1 MFGLSVNHAYAGPG
15 IFINDGTDDGCIW
28 TFDKEDYSPIG
39 DYFGNT
45 APADKDSAGRNSPA
59 SVKYHIPSI
68 QQLGGAA
75 TLKCLSKDRDTQTDR
90 VLFYGNSKEQGSI
103 SLTLGG
109 ELFVNNGNLGLGG
122 GTDTKAMRIGSM
134 ATLTG
139 PSGLRSLAIGAG
151 EIATVASG
159 DDAIAI
165 GTAAQAA
172 HVGSI
177 ALGLQSTTELPS
189 LVKDV
194 TINGIKLSAFAG
206 SNPASVLSIGND
218 TLKRSIT
225 NVGAGRV
232 SKDSTDAVNGSQLY
246 AVAEQAT
253 LGWNLTANGTD
264 KSRVSPGDTVD
275 LSNSDGNFVIGK
287 HGTGVTFNLAPDLKV
302 TSLVAG
308 NTFLDTN
315 GLVIT
320 GGPSMTV
327 FGIDAAHLNIRHVAD
342 GAVTATST
350 DAVNGRQLF
359 AVSEQAA
366 SGWRLTVNGMDKSRV
381 APGDMVDLSN
391 SDGNLV
397 LSKHG
402 TGVTFNLAPDLKVT
416 SLVAGNT
423 FLDTNGLV
431 ITGGPSMT
439 VSGIDAGHLNIRH
452 VADGAVTA
460 TSTDAVNGR
469 QLFAVSE
476 QAASGWSLTVN
487 GMDKSRVGPGDT
499 VDLSNSDGNLVLS
512 KHGTGVTFNLAPDLK
527 VTSLVAGNT
536 FLDTNGLVITGGP
549 SMTVFGIDAAHL
561 NIRHVADGAVTATST
576 DAVNGRQ
583 LFAVSE
589 QAASGWSLTVNGM
602 DKSRVAPGDMVD
614 LSNSDGN
621 LVLSKHGTGVTFNL
635 APDLKVTSLVAGNT
649 FLDTNGLV
657 ITGGPS
663 MTVFGIDAAHLNIR
677 HVADG
682 AVTATSTDAVN
693 GRQLFA
699 VSEQAAS
706 GWRLTVNGMDKSR
719 VAPGDMVDLSNS
731 DGNLVLSKHGTGVTF
746 NLAPDLKVT
755 SLVAGNTFLDTNGLV
770 ITGGPSMT
778 VSGID
783 AGHLNIRHV
792 ADGAVTATSTDAV
805 NGRQLFAVSEQAAS
819 GWSLTVNG
827 MDKSRVGPGDT
838 VDLSNSDGN
847 LVLSKH
853 GTGVTFNLAPDLK
866 VTSLVAG
873 NTFLDTN
880 GLVITGGPSMTVS
893 GIDAGQLKISHVADG
908 AVTVTSTDAV
918 NGSQLHRVAHTIA
931 EHLGGDA
938 HVNADGSVIGPQ
950 YTVQK
955 KRYKTIYDAF
965 GGVDENLSNINDIL
979 HDIESGGGIK
989 YFHANSIGADSR
1001 ALGTNS
1007 IAVGSDSVAS
1017 GEGSISVGN
1026 GAQASAHG
1034 SVALGENAAAPD
1046 ANSVALGAGSKTSE
1060 VVATKGTTING
1071 QYYDFAGD
1079 APSGTVSVG
1088 DKGAERTITNVA
1100 AGRIS
1105 VESTDA
1111 VNGSQLNA
1119 VNQAIENLAAGV
1131 TENDKFSVKY
1141 DRHSD
1146 GTKKNSMTLQGWDSA
1161 TPVVL
1166 ANVADGVHKNDAVN
1180 VSQLKAGLSTTLGE
1194 AKAYT
1199 DQTALQTLDQANA
1212 YTDKKF
1218 GKLNE
1223 DIVATRIE
1231 ARQAAAIGLAA
1242 ASLRYDDRP
1251 GKISA
1256 AIGGGFWRGEGAVAL
1271 GLGHTSE
1278 DQRMRSNLSAATSG
1292 GNWGMG
1298 AGFSYTFN

>member
-1 MFGLSVNHAYAGPG
+1 MPGLFSSTFLSGNFRNKIRDYISCFCLFMFGLSVNHAYAGPG

-287 HGTGVTFNLAPDLKV
+287 HGTGVTFNLA
-302 TSLVAG
+302 S
-308 NTFLDTN
+308 
-315 GLVIT
+315 
-320 GGPSMTV
+320 
-327 FGIDAAHLNIRHVAD
+327 
-342 GAVTATST
+342 
-350 DAVNGRQLF
+350 
-359 AVSEQAA
+359 
-366 SGWRLTVNGMDKSRV
+366 
-381 APGDMVDLSN
+381 
-391 SDGNLV
+391 
-397 LSKHG
+397 
-402 TGVTFNLAPDLKVT
+402 DLKVT

-512 KHGTGVTFNLAPDLK
+512 KKGKDVTFNLA
-527 VTSLVAGNT
+527 S
-536 FLDTNGLVITGGP
+536 
-549 SMTVFGIDAAHL
+549 
-561 NIRHVADGAVTATST
+561 
-576 DAVNGRQ
+576 
-583 LFAVSE
+583 
-589 QAASGWSLTVNGM
+589 
-602 DKSRVAPGDMVD
+602 
-614 LSNSDGN
+614 
-621 LVLSKHGTGVTFNL
+621 
-635 APDLKVTSLVAGNT
+635 
-649 FLDTNGLV
+649 
-657 ITGGPS
+657 
-663 MTVFGIDAAHLNIR
+663 
-677 HVADG
+677 
-682 AVTATSTDAVN
+682 
-693 GRQLFA
+693 
-699 VSEQAAS
+699 
-706 GWRLTVNGMDKSR
+706 
-719 VAPGDMVDLSNS
+719 
-731 DGNLVLSKHGTGVTF
+731 
-746 NLAPDLKVT
+746 DLKVT

-783 AGHLNIRHV
+783 AGHLNIR
-792 ADGAVTATSTDAV
+792 
-805 NGRQLFAVSEQAAS
+805 
-819 GWSLTVNG
+819 
-827 MDKSRVGPGDT
+827 
-838 VDLSNSDGN
+838 
-847 LVLSKH
+847 
-853 GTGVTFNLAPDLK
+853 
-866 VTSLVAG
+866 
-873 NTFLDTN
+873 
-880 GLVITGGPSMTVS
+880 
-893 GIDAGQLKISHVADG
+893 HVADG

>member
-1 MFGLSVNHAYAGPG
+1 MPGLFSSTFLSGNFRNKIRDYISCFCLFMFGLSVNHAYAGPG

-275 LSNSDGNFVIGK
+275 LSNSDGNFVIG
-287 HGTGVTFNLAPDLKV
+287 
-302 TSLVAG
+302 
-308 NTFLDTN
+308 
-315 GLVIT
+315 
-320 GGPSMTV
+320 
-327 FGIDAAHLNIRHVAD
+327 
-342 GAVTATST
+342 
-350 DAVNGRQLF
+350 
-359 AVSEQAA
+359 
-366 SGWRLTVNGMDKSRV
+366 
-381 APGDMVDLSN
+381 
-391 SDGNLV
+391 
-397 LSKHG
+397 
-402 TGVTFNLAPDLKVT
+402 
-416 SLVAGNT
+416 
-423 FLDTNGLV
+423 
-431 ITGGPSMT
+431 
-439 VSGIDAGHLNIRH
+439 
-452 VADGAVTA
+452 
-460 TSTDAVNGR
+460 
-469 QLFAVSE
+469 
-476 QAASGWSLTVN
+476 
-487 GMDKSRVGPGDT
+487 
-499 VDLSNSDGNLVLS
+499 
-512 KHGTGVTFNLAPDLK
+512 
-527 VTSLVAGNT
+527 
-536 FLDTNGLVITGGP
+536 
-549 SMTVFGIDAAHL
+549 
-561 NIRHVADGAVTATST
+561 
-576 DAVNGRQ
+576 
-583 LFAVSE
+583 
-589 QAASGWSLTVNGM
+589 
-602 DKSRVAPGDMVD
+602 
-614 LSNSDGN
+614 
-621 LVLSKHGTGVTFNL
+621 
-635 APDLKVTSLVAGNT
+635 
-649 FLDTNGLV
+649 
-657 ITGGPS
+657 
-663 MTVFGIDAAHLNIR
+663 
-677 HVADG
+677 
-682 AVTATSTDAVN
+682 
-693 GRQLFA
+693 
-699 VSEQAAS
+699 
-706 GWRLTVNGMDKSR
+706 
-719 VAPGDMVDLSNS
+719 
-731 DGNLVLSKHGTGVTF
+731 KHGTGVTF

>member
-1 MFGLSVNHAYAGPG
+1 
-15 IFINDGTDDGCIW
+15 
-28 TFDKEDYSPIG
+28 
-39 DYFGNT
+39 
-45 APADKDSAGRNSPA
+45 
-59 SVKYHIPSI
+59 
-68 QQLGGAA
+68 
-75 TLKCLSKDRDTQTDR
+75 
-90 VLFYGNSKEQGSI
+90 
-103 SLTLGG
+103 
-109 ELFVNNGNLGLGG
+109 
-122 GTDTKAMRIGSM
+122 
-134 ATLTG
+134 
-139 PSGLRSLAIGAG
+139 
-151 EIATVASG
+151 
-159 DDAIAI
+159 
-165 GTAAQAA
+165 
-172 HVGSI
+172 
-177 ALGLQSTTELPS
+177 
-189 LVKDV
+189 
-194 TINGIKLSAFAG
+194 
-206 SNPASVLSIGND
+206 
-218 TLKRSIT
+218 
-225 NVGAGRV
+225 
-232 SKDSTDAVNGSQLY
+232 
-246 AVAEQAT
+246 
-253 LGWNLTANGTD
+253 
-264 KSRVSPGDTVD
+264 
-275 LSNSDGNFVIGK
+275 
-287 HGTGVTFNLAPDLKV
+287 
-302 TSLVAG
+302 
-308 NTFLDTN
+308 
-315 GLVIT
+315 
-320 GGPSMTV
+320 
-327 FGIDAAHLNIRHVAD
+327 
-342 GAVTATST
+342 
-350 DAVNGRQLF
+350 
-359 AVSEQAA
+359 
-366 SGWRLTVNGMDKSRV
+366 
-381 APGDMVDLSN
+381 
-391 SDGNLV
+391 
-397 LSKHG
+397 
-402 TGVTFNLAPDLKVT
+402 
-416 SLVAGNT
+416 
-423 FLDTNGLV
+423 
-431 ITGGPSMT
+431 
-439 VSGIDAGHLNIRH
+439 
-452 VADGAVTA
+452 
-460 TSTDAVNGR
+460 
-469 QLFAVSE
+469 
-476 QAASGWSLTVN
+476 
-487 GMDKSRVGPGDT
+487 
-499 VDLSNSDGNLVLS
+499 
-512 KHGTGVTFNLAPDLK
+512 
-527 VTSLVAGNT
+527 
-536 FLDTNGLVITGGP
+536 
-549 SMTVFGIDAAHL
+549 
-561 NIRHVADGAVTATST
+561 
-576 DAVNGRQ
+576 
-583 LFAVSE
+583 
-589 QAASGWSLTVNGM
+589 
-602 DKSRVAPGDMVD
+602 
-614 LSNSDGN
+614 
-621 LVLSKHGTGVTFNL
+621 
-635 APDLKVTSLVAGNT
+635 
-649 FLDTNGLV
+649 
-657 ITGGPS
+657 
-663 MTVFGIDAAHLNIR
+663 
-677 HVADG
+677 
-682 AVTATSTDAVN
+682 
-693 GRQLFA
+693 
-699 VSEQAAS
+699 
-706 GWRLTVNGMDKSR
+706 
-719 VAPGDMVDLSNS
+719 
-731 DGNLVLSKHGTGVTF
+731 
-746 NLAPDLKVT
+746 
-755 SLVAGNTFLDTNGLV
+755 
-770 ITGGPSMT
+770 
-778 VSGID
+778 
-783 AGHLNIRHV
+783 
-792 ADGAVTATSTDAV
+792 
-805 NGRQLFAVSEQAAS
+805 
-819 GWSLTVNG
+819 
-827 MDKSRVGPGDT
+827 KSRVGPGDT

>member
-327 FGIDAAHLNIRHVAD
+327 
-342 GAVTATST
+342 
-350 DAVNGRQLF
+350 
-359 AVSEQAA
+359 
-366 SGWRLTVNGMDKSRV
+366 
-381 APGDMVDLSN
+381 
-391 SDGNLV
+391 
-397 LSKHG
+397 
-402 TGVTFNLAPDLKVT
+402 
-416 SLVAGNT
+416 
-423 FLDTNGLV
+423 
-431 ITGGPSMT
+431 
-439 VSGIDAGHLNIRH
+439 SGIDAGHLNIRH

-512 KHGTGVTFNLAPDLK
+512 KKGKDVTFNLA
-527 VTSLVAGNT
+527 S
-536 FLDTNGLVITGGP
+536 
-549 SMTVFGIDAAHL
+549 
-561 NIRHVADGAVTATST
+561 
-576 DAVNGRQ
+576 
-583 LFAVSE
+583 
-589 QAASGWSLTVNGM
+589 
-602 DKSRVAPGDMVD
+602 
-614 LSNSDGN
+614 
-621 LVLSKHGTGVTFNL
+621 
-635 APDLKVTSLVAGNT
+635 
-649 FLDTNGLV
+649 
-657 ITGGPS
+657 
-663 MTVFGIDAAHLNIR
+663 
-677 HVADG
+677 
-682 AVTATSTDAVN
+682 
-693 GRQLFA
+693 
-699 VSEQAAS
+699 
-706 GWRLTVNGMDKSR
+706 
-719 VAPGDMVDLSNS
+719 
-731 DGNLVLSKHGTGVTF
+731 
-746 NLAPDLKVT
+746 
-755 SLVAGNTFLDTNGLV
+755 
-770 ITGGPSMT
+770 
-778 VSGID
+778 
-783 AGHLNIRHV
+783 
-792 ADGAVTATSTDAV
+792 
-805 NGRQLFAVSEQAAS
+805 
-819 GWSLTVNG
+819 
-827 MDKSRVGPGDT
+827 
-838 VDLSNSDGN
+838 
-847 LVLSKH
+847 
-853 GTGVTFNLAPDLK
+853 DLK

>member
-1 MFGLSVNHAYAGPG
+1 MPGLFSSTFLSGNFRNKIRDYISCFCLFMFGLSVNHAYAGPG

-327 FGIDAAHLNIRHVAD
+327 FGIDAAHLNIR
-342 GAVTATST
+342 
-350 DAVNGRQLF
+350 
-359 AVSEQAA
+359 
-366 SGWRLTVNGMDKSRV
+366 
-381 APGDMVDLSN
+381 
-391 SDGNLV
+391 
-397 LSKHG
+397 
-402 TGVTFNLAPDLKVT
+402 
-416 SLVAGNT
+416 
-423 FLDTNGLV
+423 
-431 ITGGPSMT
+431 
-439 VSGIDAGHLNIRH
+439 
-452 VADGAVTA
+452 
-460 TSTDAVNGR
+460 
-469 QLFAVSE
+469 
-476 QAASGWSLTVN
+476 
-487 GMDKSRVGPGDT
+487 
-499 VDLSNSDGNLVLS
+499 
-512 KHGTGVTFNLAPDLK
+512 
-527 VTSLVAGNT
+527 
-536 FLDTNGLVITGGP
+536 
-549 SMTVFGIDAAHL
+549 
-561 NIRHVADGAVTATST
+561 
-576 DAVNGRQ
+576 
-583 LFAVSE
+583 
-589 QAASGWSLTVNGM
+589 
-602 DKSRVAPGDMVD
+602 
-614 LSNSDGN
+614 
-621 LVLSKHGTGVTFNL
+621 
-635 APDLKVTSLVAGNT
+635 
-649 FLDTNGLV
+649 
-657 ITGGPS
+657 
-663 MTVFGIDAAHLNIR
+663 
-677 HVADG
+677 
-682 AVTATSTDAVN
+682 
-693 GRQLFA
+693 
-699 VSEQAAS
+699 
-706 GWRLTVNGMDKSR
+706 
-719 VAPGDMVDLSNS
+719 
-731 DGNLVLSKHGTGVTF
+731 
-746 NLAPDLKVT
+746 
-755 SLVAGNTFLDTNGLV
+755 
-770 ITGGPSMT
+770 
-778 VSGID
+778 
-783 AGHLNIRHV
+783 
-792 ADGAVTATSTDAV
+792 
-805 NGRQLFAVSEQAAS
+805 
-819 GWSLTVNG
+819 
-827 MDKSRVGPGDT
+827 
-838 VDLSNSDGN
+838 
-847 LVLSKH
+847 
-853 GTGVTFNLAPDLK
+853 
-866 VTSLVAG
+866 
-873 NTFLDTN
+873 
-880 GLVITGGPSMTVS
+880 
-893 GIDAGQLKISHVADG
+893 HVADG

>member
-1 MFGLSVNHAYAGPG
+1 MFGLSVNHAHAGPG

-28 TFDKEDYSPIG
+28 TFDKTDYSPIG
-39 DYFGNT
+39 NYFGNT
-45 APADKDSAGRNSPA
+45 APTDKESAGRNDAA
-59 SVKYHIPSI
+59 SEKYHIPSV

-90 VLFYGNSKEQGSI
+90 ALFYGNSKGQGSI

-151 EIATVASG
+151 EIATRASG

-177 ALGLQSTTELPS
+177 ALGLQSMTELPS

-253 LGWNLTANGTD
+253 SGWNLTVNGTD
-264 KSRVSPGDTVD
+264 KSRVGPGDTID
-275 LSNSDGNFVIGK
+275 LSNSDGNFAISK
-287 HGTGVTFNLAPDLKV
+287 HSTGVAFNLAPDLKV

-308 NTFLDTN
+308 NTFLDAN

-327 FGIDAAHLNIRHVAD
+327 SGIDAGQLKIRHVAD

-350 DAVNGRQLF
+350 DAVNGGQLHRV
-359 AVSEQAA
+359 AEQAA
-366 SGWRLTVNGMDKSRV
+366 SGWSLTVNGMDKSRV
-381 APGDMVDLSN
+381 GPGDTVDLSN
-391 SDGNLV
+391 SDGNFV
-397 LSKHG
+397 IGKKG
-402 TGVTFNLAPDLKVT
+402 KDVTFNLAPDLKVT

-423 FLDTNGLV
+423 ILDTNGLV

-439 VSGIDAGHLNIRH
+439 VSGIDAAQLKIRH
-452 VADGAVTA
+452 VSDGAVTA

-469 QLFAVSE
+469 QLFAVAE

-499 VDLSNSDGNLVLS
+499 VDLSNSDGNLVIG
-512 KHGTGVTFNLAPDLK
+512 KQGNGVAFNLASDLK

-536 FLDTNGLVITGGP
+536 I
-549 SMTVFGIDAAHL
+549 
-561 NIRHVADGAVTATST
+561 
-576 DAVNGRQ
+576 
-583 LFAVSE
+583 
-589 QAASGWSLTVNGM
+589 
-602 DKSRVAPGDMVD
+602 
-614 LSNSDGN
+614 
-621 LVLSKHGTGVTFNL
+621 
-635 APDLKVTSLVAGNT
+635 
-649 FLDTNGLV
+649 
-657 ITGGPS
+657 
-663 MTVFGIDAAHLNIR
+663 
-677 HVADG
+677 
-682 AVTATSTDAVN
+682 
-693 GRQLFA
+693 
-699 VSEQAAS
+699 
-706 GWRLTVNGMDKSR
+706 
-719 VAPGDMVDLSNS
+719 
-731 DGNLVLSKHGTGVTF
+731 
-746 NLAPDLKVT
+746 
-755 SLVAGNTFLDTNGLV
+755 LDTNGLV

-783 AGHLNIRHV
+783 A
-792 ADGAVTATSTDAV
+792 A
-805 NGRQLFAVSEQAAS
+805 
-819 GWSLTVNG
+819 
-827 MDKSRVGPGDT
+827 
-838 VDLSNSDGN
+838 
-847 LVLSKH
+847 
-853 GTGVTFNLAPDLK
+853 
-866 VTSLVAG
+866 
-873 NTFLDTN
+873 
-880 GLVITGGPSMTVS
+880 
-893 GIDAGQLKISHVADG
+893 QLKISHVADG

-918 NGSQLHRVAHTIA
+918 NGSQLHRVAQTIA
-931 EHLGGDA
+931 DHLGGDA
-938 HVNADGSVIGPQ
+938 HVNADGSVTGPE

-955 KRYKTIYDAF
+955 KRYKTIYDTF
-965 GGVDENLSNINDIL
+965 RGVDENLANINDIL

-1017 GEGSISVGN
+1017 GDGSISVGN

-1071 QYYDFAGD
+1071 QHYDFAGD

-1131 TENDKFSVKY
+1131 AESDKFSVKY

-1278 DQRMRSNLSAATSG
+1278 DQRMRSNLSATTSG

>member
-109 ELFVNNGNLGLGG
+109 ELFVNNGNIGLGG

-366 SGWRLTVNGMDKSRV
+366 SGW
-381 APGDMVDLSN
+381 
-391 SDGNLV
+391 
-397 LSKHG
+397 
-402 TGVTFNLAPDLKVT
+402 
-416 SLVAGNT
+416 
-423 FLDTNGLV
+423 
-431 ITGGPSMT
+431 
-439 VSGIDAGHLNIRH
+439 
-452 VADGAVTA
+452 
-460 TSTDAVNGR
+460 
-469 QLFAVSE
+469 
-476 QAASGWSLTVN
+476 
-487 GMDKSRVGPGDT
+487 
-499 VDLSNSDGNLVLS
+499 
-512 KHGTGVTFNLAPDLK
+512 
-527 VTSLVAGNT
+527 
-536 FLDTNGLVITGGP
+536 
-549 SMTVFGIDAAHL
+549 
-561 NIRHVADGAVTATST
+561 
-576 DAVNGRQ
+576 
-583 LFAVSE
+583 
-589 QAASGWSLTVNGM
+589 SLTVNGM

-621 LVLSKHGTGVTFNL
+621 LVLSKKGKDVTFNL
-635 APDLKVTSLVAGNT
+635 AS
-649 FLDTNGLV
+649 
-657 ITGGPS
+657 
-663 MTVFGIDAAHLNIR
+663 
-677 HVADG
+677 
-682 AVTATSTDAVN
+682 
-693 GRQLFA
+693 
-699 VSEQAAS
+699 
-706 GWRLTVNGMDKSR
+706 
-719 VAPGDMVDLSNS
+719 
-731 DGNLVLSKHGTGVTF
+731 
-746 NLAPDLKVT
+746 
-755 SLVAGNTFLDTNGLV
+755 
-770 ITGGPSMT
+770 
-778 VSGID
+778 
-783 AGHLNIRHV
+783 
-792 ADGAVTATSTDAV
+792 
-805 NGRQLFAVSEQAAS
+805 
-819 GWSLTVNG
+819 
-827 MDKSRVGPGDT
+827 
-838 VDLSNSDGN
+838 
-847 LVLSKH
+847 
-853 GTGVTFNLAPDLK
+853 DLK

-965 GGVDENLSNINDIL
+965 GGVDENLANINDIL

>member
-1 MFGLSVNHAYAGPG
+1 MPGLFSSTFLSGNFRNKIRDYISCFCLFMFGLSVNHAYAGPG

-327 FGIDAAHLNIRHVAD
+327 SGIDAGHLNIRHVAD

-366 SGWRLTVNGMDKSRV
+366 SGWSLTVNGMDKSRV
-381 APGDMVDLSN
+381 GPGDTVDLSN

-397 LSKHG
+397 LSKKG
-402 TGVTFNLAPDLKVT
+402 KDVTFNLASDLKVT

-512 KHGTGVTFNLAPDLK
+512 KKGKDVTFNLA
-527 VTSLVAGNT
+527 S
-536 FLDTNGLVITGGP
+536 
-549 SMTVFGIDAAHL
+549 
-561 NIRHVADGAVTATST
+561 
-576 DAVNGRQ
+576 
-583 LFAVSE
+583 
-589 QAASGWSLTVNGM
+589 
-602 DKSRVAPGDMVD
+602 
-614 LSNSDGN
+614 
-621 LVLSKHGTGVTFNL
+621 
-635 APDLKVTSLVAGNT
+635 
-649 FLDTNGLV
+649 
-657 ITGGPS
+657 
-663 MTVFGIDAAHLNIR
+663 
-677 HVADG
+677 
-682 AVTATSTDAVN
+682 
-693 GRQLFA
+693 
-699 VSEQAAS
+699 
-706 GWRLTVNGMDKSR
+706 
-719 VAPGDMVDLSNS
+719 
-731 DGNLVLSKHGTGVTF
+731 
-746 NLAPDLKVT
+746 
-755 SLVAGNTFLDTNGLV
+755 
-770 ITGGPSMT
+770 
-778 VSGID
+778 
-783 AGHLNIRHV
+783 
-792 ADGAVTATSTDAV
+792 
-805 NGRQLFAVSEQAAS
+805 
-819 GWSLTVNG
+819 
-827 MDKSRVGPGDT
+827 
-838 VDLSNSDGN
+838 
-847 LVLSKH
+847 
-853 GTGVTFNLAPDLK
+853 DLK

>member
-287 HGTGVTFNLAPDLKV
+287 HGTGVTFNLA
-302 TSLVAG
+302 S
-308 NTFLDTN
+308 
-315 GLVIT
+315 
-320 GGPSMTV
+320 
-327 FGIDAAHLNIRHVAD
+327 
-342 GAVTATST
+342 
-350 DAVNGRQLF
+350 
-359 AVSEQAA
+359 
-366 SGWRLTVNGMDKSRV
+366 
-381 APGDMVDLSN
+381 
-391 SDGNLV
+391 
-397 LSKHG
+397 
-402 TGVTFNLAPDLKVT
+402 DLKVT

-512 KHGTGVTFNLAPDLK
+512 KKGKDVTFNLA
-527 VTSLVAGNT
+527 S
-536 FLDTNGLVITGGP
+536 
-549 SMTVFGIDAAHL
+549 
-561 NIRHVADGAVTATST
+561 
-576 DAVNGRQ
+576 
-583 LFAVSE
+583 
-589 QAASGWSLTVNGM
+589 
-602 DKSRVAPGDMVD
+602 
-614 LSNSDGN
+614 
-621 LVLSKHGTGVTFNL
+621 
-635 APDLKVTSLVAGNT
+635 
-649 FLDTNGLV
+649 
-657 ITGGPS
+657 
-663 MTVFGIDAAHLNIR
+663 
-677 HVADG
+677 
-682 AVTATSTDAVN
+682 
-693 GRQLFA
+693 
-699 VSEQAAS
+699 
-706 GWRLTVNGMDKSR
+706 
-719 VAPGDMVDLSNS
+719 
-731 DGNLVLSKHGTGVTF
+731 
-746 NLAPDLKVT
+746 DLKVT

-847 LVLSKH
+847 LVLSKK
-853 GTGVTFNLAPDLK
+853 GKDVTFNLASDLK

-893 GIDAGQLKISHVADG
+893 GIDAGHLNIRHVADG

>member
-287 HGTGVTFNLAPDLKV
+287 HGTGVTFNLASDLKV

-327 FGIDAAHLNIRHVAD
+327 SGIDAGHLNIRHVAD
-342 GAVTATST
+342 GAVTVTST

-366 SGWRLTVNGMDKSRV
+366 SGWSLTVNGMDKSRV
-381 APGDMVDLSN
+381 GPGDTVDLSN

-397 LSKHG
+397 LSKKG
-402 TGVTFNLAPDLKVT
+402 KDVTFNLASDLKVT

-512 KHGTGVTFNLAPDLK
+512 KKGKDVTFNLA
-527 VTSLVAGNT
+527 S
-536 FLDTNGLVITGGP
+536 
-549 SMTVFGIDAAHL
+549 
-561 NIRHVADGAVTATST
+561 
-576 DAVNGRQ
+576 
-583 LFAVSE
+583 
-589 QAASGWSLTVNGM
+589 
-602 DKSRVAPGDMVD
+602 
-614 LSNSDGN
+614 
-621 LVLSKHGTGVTFNL
+621 
-635 APDLKVTSLVAGNT
+635 
-649 FLDTNGLV
+649 
-657 ITGGPS
+657 
-663 MTVFGIDAAHLNIR
+663 
-677 HVADG
+677 
-682 AVTATSTDAVN
+682 
-693 GRQLFA
+693 
-699 VSEQAAS
+699 
-706 GWRLTVNGMDKSR
+706 
-719 VAPGDMVDLSNS
+719 
-731 DGNLVLSKHGTGVTF
+731 
-746 NLAPDLKVT
+746 DLKVT

-783 AGHLNIRHV
+783 AGHLNIR
-792 ADGAVTATSTDAV
+792 
-805 NGRQLFAVSEQAAS
+805 
-819 GWSLTVNG
+819 
-827 MDKSRVGPGDT
+827 
-838 VDLSNSDGN
+838 
-847 LVLSKH
+847 
-853 GTGVTFNLAPDLK
+853 
-866 VTSLVAG
+866 
-873 NTFLDTN
+873 
-880 GLVITGGPSMTVS
+880 
-893 GIDAGQLKISHVADG
+893 HVADG

>member
-1 MFGLSVNHAYAGPG
+1 MPGLFSSTFLSGNFRNKIRDYISCFCLFMFGLSVNHAYAGPG

-287 HGTGVTFNLAPDLKV
+287 HGTGVTFNLA
-302 TSLVAG
+302 S
-308 NTFLDTN
+308 
-315 GLVIT
+315 
-320 GGPSMTV
+320 
-327 FGIDAAHLNIRHVAD
+327 
-342 GAVTATST
+342 
-350 DAVNGRQLF
+350 
-359 AVSEQAA
+359 
-366 SGWRLTVNGMDKSRV
+366 
-381 APGDMVDLSN
+381 
-391 SDGNLV
+391 
-397 LSKHG
+397 
-402 TGVTFNLAPDLKVT
+402 
-416 SLVAGNT
+416 
-423 FLDTNGLV
+423 
-431 ITGGPSMT
+431 
-439 VSGIDAGHLNIRH
+439 
-452 VADGAVTA
+452 
-460 TSTDAVNGR
+460 
-469 QLFAVSE
+469 
-476 QAASGWSLTVN
+476 
-487 GMDKSRVGPGDT
+487 
-499 VDLSNSDGNLVLS
+499 
-512 KHGTGVTFNLAPDLK
+512 
-527 VTSLVAGNT
+527 
-536 FLDTNGLVITGGP
+536 
-549 SMTVFGIDAAHL
+549 
-561 NIRHVADGAVTATST
+561 
-576 DAVNGRQ
+576 
-583 LFAVSE
+583 
-589 QAASGWSLTVNGM
+589 
-602 DKSRVAPGDMVD
+602 
-614 LSNSDGN
+614 
-621 LVLSKHGTGVTFNL
+621 
-635 APDLKVTSLVAGNT
+635 
-649 FLDTNGLV
+649 
-657 ITGGPS
+657 
-663 MTVFGIDAAHLNIR
+663 
-677 HVADG
+677 
-682 AVTATSTDAVN
+682 
-693 GRQLFA
+693 
-699 VSEQAAS
+699 
-706 GWRLTVNGMDKSR
+706 
-719 VAPGDMVDLSNS
+719 
-731 DGNLVLSKHGTGVTF
+731 
-746 NLAPDLKVT
+746 
-755 SLVAGNTFLDTNGLV
+755 
-770 ITGGPSMT
+770 
-778 VSGID
+778 
-783 AGHLNIRHV
+783 
-792 ADGAVTATSTDAV
+792 
-805 NGRQLFAVSEQAAS
+805 
-819 GWSLTVNG
+819 
-827 MDKSRVGPGDT
+827 
-838 VDLSNSDGN
+838 
-847 LVLSKH
+847 
-853 GTGVTFNLAPDLK
+853 DLK

-908 AVTVTSTDAV
+908 TVTSTDAV

-965 GGVDENLSNINDIL
+965 GGVDENLANINDIL

>member
-1 MFGLSVNHAYAGPG
+1 MPGLFSSTFLSGNFRNKIRDYISCFCLFMFGLSVNHAYAGPG

-366 SGWRLTVNGMDKSRV
+366 SGW
-381 APGDMVDLSN
+381 
-391 SDGNLV
+391 
-397 LSKHG
+397 
-402 TGVTFNLAPDLKVT
+402 
-416 SLVAGNT
+416 
-423 FLDTNGLV
+423 
-431 ITGGPSMT
+431 
-439 VSGIDAGHLNIRH
+439 
-452 VADGAVTA
+452 
-460 TSTDAVNGR
+460 
-469 QLFAVSE
+469 
-476 QAASGWSLTVN
+476 
-487 GMDKSRVGPGDT
+487 
-499 VDLSNSDGNLVLS
+499 
-512 KHGTGVTFNLAPDLK
+512 
-527 VTSLVAGNT
+527 
-536 FLDTNGLVITGGP
+536 
-549 SMTVFGIDAAHL
+549 
-561 NIRHVADGAVTATST
+561 
-576 DAVNGRQ
+576 
-583 LFAVSE
+583 
-589 QAASGWSLTVNGM
+589 SLTVNGM

-663 MTVFGIDAAHLNIR
+663 MTVFGIDAA
-677 HVADG
+677 
-682 AVTATSTDAVN
+682 
-693 GRQLFA
+693 
-699 VSEQAAS
+699 
-706 GWRLTVNGMDKSR
+706 
-719 VAPGDMVDLSNS
+719 
-731 DGNLVLSKHGTGVTF
+731 
-746 NLAPDLKVT
+746 
-755 SLVAGNTFLDTNGLV
+755 
-770 ITGGPSMT
+770 
-778 VSGID
+778 
-783 AGHLNIRHV
+783 HLNIRHV

>member
-1 MFGLSVNHAYAGPG
+1 MPGLFSATFLNGNFRNKRRDYVSCFYLFMFGLSVNHAHAGPG

-59 SVKYHIPSI
+59 SVKYNIPSI

-75 TLKCLSKDRDTQTDR
+75 TLKCVSKDRDTQTDR
-90 VLFYGNSKEQGSI
+90 ALFFGNSKGQGSI

-177 ALGLQSTTELPS
+177 ALGLQSMTELPS
-189 LVKDV
+189 MVKDV

-253 LGWNLTANGTD
+253 LGWNLTVNGTD

-275 LSNSDGNFVIGK
+275 LSNSDGNLVLSK
-287 HGTGVTFNLAPDLKV
+287 HGNGVTFNLAPDLKV

-308 NTFLDTN
+308 NTILDTN

-327 FGIDAAHLNIRHVAD
+327 FGIDAAHLKIRHVAD

-350 DAVNGRQLF
+350 DAVNGSQLY
-359 AVSEQAA
+359 AVAEQATLGWNLTVNGTDKSRVGPGDTIDLSNSDGNLVIGKHSTGVAFNLAPDLKVTSLVVGNTFLDANGLVITGGPSMTVFGIDAAHLKIRHVADGAVTATSTDAVNGGQLYAVAEQAA
-366 SGWRLTVNGMDKSRV
+366 SGWSLTVNGMDKSRV
-381 APGDMVDLSN
+381 GPGDMVDLSN
-391 SDGNLV
+391 SDGNFV
-397 LSKHG
+397 IGKKG
-402 TGVTFNLAPDLKVT
+402 KGVTFNLAPDLKVT
-416 SLVAGNT
+416 SLVAGNSL
-423 FLDTNGLV
+423 LDTNGLV

-439 VSGIDAGHLNIRH
+439 VSGIDAGQLKIRH

-460 TSTDAVNGR
+460 TSTDAVNGG
-469 QLFAVSE
+469 QLFAVAE

-499 VDLSNSDGNLVLS
+499 VDLSNSDGNLVIG
-512 KHGTGVTFNLAPDLK
+512 KKGKDVTFNLASDLK
-527 VTSLVAGNT
+527 VTSLVAGNSL
-536 FLDTNGLVITGGP
+536 LD
-549 SMTVFGIDAAHL
+549 A
-561 NIRHVADGAVTATST
+561 
-576 DAVNGRQ
+576 
-583 LFAVSE
+583 
-589 QAASGWSLTVNGM
+589 
-602 DKSRVAPGDMVD
+602 
-614 LSNSDGN
+614 
-621 LVLSKHGTGVTFNL
+621 
-635 APDLKVTSLVAGNT
+635 
-649 FLDTNGLV
+649 
-657 ITGGPS
+657 
-663 MTVFGIDAAHLNIR
+663 
-677 HVADG
+677 
-682 AVTATSTDAVN
+682 
-693 GRQLFA
+693 
-699 VSEQAAS
+699 
-706 GWRLTVNGMDKSR
+706 
-719 VAPGDMVDLSNS
+719 
-731 DGNLVLSKHGTGVTF
+731 
-746 NLAPDLKVT
+746 
-755 SLVAGNTFLDTNGLV
+755 
-770 ITGGPSMT
+770 
-778 VSGID
+778 
-783 AGHLNIRHV
+783 
-792 ADGAVTATSTDAV
+792 
-805 NGRQLFAVSEQAAS
+805 
-819 GWSLTVNG
+819 
-827 MDKSRVGPGDT
+827 
-838 VDLSNSDGN
+838 
-847 LVLSKH
+847 
-853 GTGVTFNLAPDLK
+853 
-866 VTSLVAG
+866 
-873 NTFLDTN
+873 N

-918 NGSQLHRVAHTIA
+918 NGSQLHRVAQTIA
-931 EHLGGDA
+931 DHLGGDA
-938 HVNADGSVIGPQ
+938 HVNADGSVTGPK

-955 KRYKTIYDAF
+955 KSYETIYDAF
-965 GGVDENLSNINDIL
+965 GGVDENLANINDIL
-979 HDIESGGGIK
+979 RDIESGGGIK
-989 YFHANSIGADSR
+989 YFHANSIGVDSR
-1001 ALGTNS
+1001 ALGMNS
-1007 IAVGSDSVAS
+1007 IAVGSGSVAS
-1017 GEGSISVGN
+1017 GDGSISVGN

-1131 TENDKFSVKY
+1131 AENDKFSVKY

>member
-1 MFGLSVNHAYAGPG
+1 MPGLFSSTFLSGNFRNKIRDYISCFCLFMFGLSVNHAYAGPG

-439 VSGIDAGHLNIRH
+439 V
-452 VADGAVTA
+452 
-460 TSTDAVNGR
+460 
-469 QLFAVSE
+469 
-476 QAASGWSLTVN
+476 
-487 GMDKSRVGPGDT
+487 
-499 VDLSNSDGNLVLS
+499 
-512 KHGTGVTFNLAPDLK
+512 
-527 VTSLVAGNT
+527 
-536 FLDTNGLVITGGP
+536 
-549 SMTVFGIDAAHL
+549 FGIDAAHL

-602 DKSRVAPGDMVD
+602 DKSRVAPGDM
-614 LSNSDGN
+614 
-621 LVLSKHGTGVTFNL
+621 
-635 APDLKVTSLVAGNT
+635 
-649 FLDTNGLV
+649 
-657 ITGGPS
+657 
-663 MTVFGIDAAHLNIR
+663 
-677 HVADG
+677 
-682 AVTATSTDAVN
+682 
-693 GRQLFA
+693 
-699 VSEQAAS
+699 
-706 GWRLTVNGMDKSR
+706 
-719 VAPGDMVDLSNS
+719 
-731 DGNLVLSKHGTGVTF
+731 
-746 NLAPDLKVT
+746 
-755 SLVAGNTFLDTNGLV
+755 
-770 ITGGPSMT
+770 
-778 VSGID
+778 
-783 AGHLNIRHV
+783 
-792 ADGAVTATSTDAV
+792 
-805 NGRQLFAVSEQAAS
+805 
-819 GWSLTVNG
+819 
-827 MDKSRVGPGDT
+827 

>member
-1 MFGLSVNHAYAGPG
+1 MPGLFSSTFLSGNFRNKIRDYISCFCLFMFGLSVNHAYAGPG

-366 SGWRLTVNGMDKSRV
+366 SGW
-381 APGDMVDLSN
+381 
-391 SDGNLV
+391 
-397 LSKHG
+397 
-402 TGVTFNLAPDLKVT
+402 
-416 SLVAGNT
+416 
-423 FLDTNGLV
+423 
-431 ITGGPSMT
+431 
-439 VSGIDAGHLNIRH
+439 
-452 VADGAVTA
+452 
-460 TSTDAVNGR
+460 
-469 QLFAVSE
+469 
-476 QAASGWSLTVN
+476 
-487 GMDKSRVGPGDT
+487 
-499 VDLSNSDGNLVLS
+499 
-512 KHGTGVTFNLAPDLK
+512 
-527 VTSLVAGNT
+527 
-536 FLDTNGLVITGGP
+536 
-549 SMTVFGIDAAHL
+549 
-561 NIRHVADGAVTATST
+561 
-576 DAVNGRQ
+576 
-583 LFAVSE
+583 
-589 QAASGWSLTVNGM
+589 SLTVNGM
-602 DKSRVAPGDMVD
+602 DKSRVAPGDM
-614 LSNSDGN
+614 
-621 LVLSKHGTGVTFNL
+621 
-635 APDLKVTSLVAGNT
+635 
-649 FLDTNGLV
+649 
-657 ITGGPS
+657 
-663 MTVFGIDAAHLNIR
+663 
-677 HVADG
+677 
-682 AVTATSTDAVN
+682 
-693 GRQLFA
+693 
-699 VSEQAAS
+699 
-706 GWRLTVNGMDKSR
+706 
-719 VAPGDMVDLSNS
+719 
-731 DGNLVLSKHGTGVTF
+731 
-746 NLAPDLKVT
+746 
-755 SLVAGNTFLDTNGLV
+755 
-770 ITGGPSMT
+770 
-778 VSGID
+778 
-783 AGHLNIRHV
+783 
-792 ADGAVTATSTDAV
+792 
-805 NGRQLFAVSEQAAS
+805 
-819 GWSLTVNG
+819 
-827 MDKSRVGPGDT
+827 

>member
-1 MFGLSVNHAYAGPG
+1 MPGLFSSTFLSGNFRNKIRDYISCFCLFMFGLSVNHAYAGPG

-327 FGIDAAHLNIRHVAD
+327 FGIDAAHLKI
-342 GAVTATST
+342 S
-350 DAVNGRQLF
+350 
-359 AVSEQAA
+359 
-366 SGWRLTVNGMDKSRV
+366 
-381 APGDMVDLSN
+381 
-391 SDGNLV
+391 
-397 LSKHG
+397 
-402 TGVTFNLAPDLKVT
+402 
-416 SLVAGNT
+416 
-423 FLDTNGLV
+423 
-431 ITGGPSMT
+431 
-439 VSGIDAGHLNIRH
+439 H

-499 VDLSNSDGNLVLS
+499 VDLSNSDGNLAIS
-512 KHGTGVTFNLAPDLK
+512 KKGTGVTFNLASDLK
-527 VTSLVAGNT
+527 VTSLVAGN
-536 FLDTNGLVITGGP
+536 
-549 SMTVFGIDAAHL
+549 
-561 NIRHVADGAVTATST
+561 
-576 DAVNGRQ
+576 
-583 LFAVSE
+583 
-589 QAASGWSLTVNGM
+589 SL
-602 DKSRVAPGDMVD
+602 
-614 LSNSDGN
+614 
-621 LVLSKHGTGVTFNL
+621 
-635 APDLKVTSLVAGNT
+635 
-649 FLDTNGLV
+649 
-657 ITGGPS
+657 
-663 MTVFGIDAAHLNIR
+663 
-677 HVADG
+677 
-682 AVTATSTDAVN
+682 
-693 GRQLFA
+693 
-699 VSEQAAS
+699 
-706 GWRLTVNGMDKSR
+706 
-719 VAPGDMVDLSNS
+719 
-731 DGNLVLSKHGTGVTF
+731 
-746 NLAPDLKVT
+746 
-755 SLVAGNTFLDTNGLV
+755 LDTNGLV

-783 AGHLNIRHV
+783 AGHLKISHIAN
-792 ADGAVTATSTDAV
+792 GAVTATSTDAV

-847 LVLSKH
+847 LVLSKK
-853 GTGVTFNLAPDLK
+853 GKDVTFNLASDLK

-908 AVTVTSTDAV
+908 TVTVTSTDAV

-965 GGVDENLSNINDIL
+965 GGVDENLANINDIL

>member
-1 MFGLSVNHAYAGPG
+1 KG
-15 IFINDGTDDGCIW
+15 
-28 TFDKEDYSPIG
+28 
-39 DYFGNT
+39 
-45 APADKDSAGRNSPA
+45 KD
-59 SVKYHIPSI
+59 
-68 QQLGGAA
+68 
-75 TLKCLSKDRDTQTDR
+75 
-90 VLFYGNSKEQGSI
+90 
-103 SLTLGG
+103 
-109 ELFVNNGNLGLGG
+109 
-122 GTDTKAMRIGSM
+122 
-134 ATLTG
+134 
-139 PSGLRSLAIGAG
+139 
-151 EIATVASG
+151 
-159 DDAIAI
+159 
-165 GTAAQAA
+165 
-172 HVGSI
+172 
-177 ALGLQSTTELPS
+177 
-189 LVKDV
+189 
-194 TINGIKLSAFAG
+194 
-206 SNPASVLSIGND
+206 
-218 TLKRSIT
+218 
-225 NVGAGRV
+225 
-232 SKDSTDAVNGSQLY
+232 
-246 AVAEQAT
+246 
-253 LGWNLTANGTD
+253 
-264 KSRVSPGDTVD
+264 
-275 LSNSDGNFVIGK
+275 
-287 HGTGVTFNLAPDLKV
+287 VTFNLA
-302 TSLVAG
+302 S
-308 NTFLDTN
+308 
-315 GLVIT
+315 
-320 GGPSMTV
+320 
-327 FGIDAAHLNIRHVAD
+327 
-342 GAVTATST
+342 
-350 DAVNGRQLF
+350 
-359 AVSEQAA
+359 
-366 SGWRLTVNGMDKSRV
+366 
-381 APGDMVDLSN
+381 
-391 SDGNLV
+391 
-397 LSKHG
+397 
-402 TGVTFNLAPDLKVT
+402 
-416 SLVAGNT
+416 
-423 FLDTNGLV
+423 
-431 ITGGPSMT
+431 
-439 VSGIDAGHLNIRH
+439 
-452 VADGAVTA
+452 
-460 TSTDAVNGR
+460 
-469 QLFAVSE
+469 
-476 QAASGWSLTVN
+476 
-487 GMDKSRVGPGDT
+487 
-499 VDLSNSDGNLVLS
+499 
-512 KHGTGVTFNLAPDLK
+512 
-527 VTSLVAGNT
+527 
-536 FLDTNGLVITGGP
+536 
-549 SMTVFGIDAAHL
+549 
-561 NIRHVADGAVTATST
+561 
-576 DAVNGRQ
+576 
-583 LFAVSE
+583 
-589 QAASGWSLTVNGM
+589 
-602 DKSRVAPGDMVD
+602 
-614 LSNSDGN
+614 
-621 LVLSKHGTGVTFNL
+621 
-635 APDLKVTSLVAGNT
+635 
-649 FLDTNGLV
+649 
-657 ITGGPS
+657 
-663 MTVFGIDAAHLNIR
+663 
-677 HVADG
+677 
-682 AVTATSTDAVN
+682 
-693 GRQLFA
+693 
-699 VSEQAAS
+699 
-706 GWRLTVNGMDKSR
+706 
-719 VAPGDMVDLSNS
+719 
-731 DGNLVLSKHGTGVTF
+731 
-746 NLAPDLKVT
+746 
-755 SLVAGNTFLDTNGLV
+755 
-770 ITGGPSMT
+770 
-778 VSGID
+778 
-783 AGHLNIRHV
+783 
-792 ADGAVTATSTDAV
+792 
-805 NGRQLFAVSEQAAS
+805 
-819 GWSLTVNG
+819 
-827 MDKSRVGPGDT
+827 
-838 VDLSNSDGN
+838 
-847 LVLSKH
+847 
-853 GTGVTFNLAPDLK
+853 DLK

>member
-327 FGIDAAHLNIRHVAD
+327 
-342 GAVTATST
+342 S
-350 DAVNGRQLF
+350 
-359 AVSEQAA
+359 
-366 SGWRLTVNGMDKSRV
+366 
-381 APGDMVDLSN
+381 
-391 SDGNLV
+391 
-397 LSKHG
+397 
-402 TGVTFNLAPDLKVT
+402 
-416 SLVAGNT
+416 
-423 FLDTNGLV
+423 
-431 ITGGPSMT
+431 
-439 VSGIDAGHLNIRH
+439 
-452 VADGAVTA
+452 
-460 TSTDAVNGR
+460 
-469 QLFAVSE
+469 
-476 QAASGWSLTVN
+476 
-487 GMDKSRVGPGDT
+487 
-499 VDLSNSDGNLVLS
+499 
-512 KHGTGVTFNLAPDLK
+512 
-527 VTSLVAGNT
+527 
-536 FLDTNGLVITGGP
+536 
-549 SMTVFGIDAAHL
+549 GIDAAHL

-589 QAASGWSLTVNGM
+589 QAASGWS
-602 DKSRVAPGDMVD
+602 
-614 LSNSDGN
+614 
-621 LVLSKHGTGVTFNL
+621 
-635 APDLKVTSLVAGNT
+635 
-649 FLDTNGLV
+649 
-657 ITGGPS
+657 
-663 MTVFGIDAAHLNIR
+663 
-677 HVADG
+677 
-682 AVTATSTDAVN
+682 
-693 GRQLFA
+693 
-699 VSEQAAS
+699 
-706 GWRLTVNGMDKSR
+706 LTVNGMDKSR

>member
-264 KSRVSPGDTVD
+264 KSRV
-275 LSNSDGNFVIGK
+275 
-287 HGTGVTFNLAPDLKV
+287 
-302 TSLVAG
+302 
-308 NTFLDTN
+308 
-315 GLVIT
+315 
-320 GGPSMTV
+320 
-327 FGIDAAHLNIRHVAD
+327 
-342 GAVTATST
+342 
-350 DAVNGRQLF
+350 
-359 AVSEQAA
+359 
-366 SGWRLTVNGMDKSRV
+366 

-487 GMDKSRVGPGDT
+487 GMDKSRVAPGDM

-527 VTSLVAGNT
+527 VTSLVAGNSL
-536 FLDTNGLVITGGP
+536 LDTNGLVITGGP
-549 SMTVFGIDAAHL
+549 SMTVSGIDAGHL
-561 NIRHVADGAVTATST
+561 KISHVANGAVTATST

-602 DKSRVAPGDMVD
+602 DKSRVAPGDM
-614 LSNSDGN
+614 
-621 LVLSKHGTGVTFNL
+621 
-635 APDLKVTSLVAGNT
+635 
-649 FLDTNGLV
+649 
-657 ITGGPS
+657 
-663 MTVFGIDAAHLNIR
+663 
-677 HVADG
+677 
-682 AVTATSTDAVN
+682 
-693 GRQLFA
+693 
-699 VSEQAAS
+699 
-706 GWRLTVNGMDKSR
+706 
-719 VAPGDMVDLSNS
+719 
-731 DGNLVLSKHGTGVTF
+731 
-746 NLAPDLKVT
+746 
-755 SLVAGNTFLDTNGLV
+755 
-770 ITGGPSMT
+770 
-778 VSGID
+778 
-783 AGHLNIRHV
+783 
-792 ADGAVTATSTDAV
+792 
-805 NGRQLFAVSEQAAS
+805 
-819 GWSLTVNG
+819 
-827 MDKSRVGPGDT
+827 

-965 GGVDENLSNINDIL
+965 GGVDENLANINDIL

-1223 DIVATRIE
+1223 DIMATRIE

>member
-1 MFGLSVNHAYAGPG
+1 MFGLSVNRFMFGLSVNHAHAGPG
-15 IFINDGTDDGCIW
+15 IFINDGADDGCTWI
-28 TFDKEDYSPIG
+28 FDKTDYSPIG
-39 DYFGNT
+39 NYFGNT
-45 APADKDSAGRNSPA
+45 VPTGKESAGRNDA
-59 SVKYHIPSI
+59 SLEKYHIPSVW
-68 QQLGGAA
+68 QLGGAA
-75 TLKCLSKDRDTQTDR
+75 TLKCLSKDRDTQTGR
-90 VLFYGNSKEQGSI
+90 ALFYGNSQEQGSI

-151 EIATVASG
+151 EIATLASG

-177 ALGLQSTTELPS
+177 ALGLQSMTELPS

-232 SKDSTDAVNGSQLY
+232 SKDSTDAVNGGQLY

-275 LSNSDGNFVIGK
+275 LSNSDGNLVIGK
-287 HGTGVTFNLAPDLKV
+287 KGNGVTFNLAPDLKV
-302 TSLVAG
+302 TSLLAG

-327 FGIDAAHLNIRHVAD
+327 FGIDAAHLKIRHVAD

-350 DAVNGRQLF
+350 DAVNGGQLY
-359 AVSEQAA
+359 AVAEQATL
-366 SGWRLTVNGMDKSRV
+366 GWNLTVNGMDKSRV
-381 APGDMVDLSN
+381 APGDTVDLSN

-397 LSKHG
+397 IGKKG
-402 TGVTFNLAPDLKVT
+402 NGVTFNLAPDLKVT
-416 SLVAGNT
+416 SLVAGNSL
-423 FLDTNGLV
+423 LD
-431 ITGGPSMT
+431 
-439 VSGIDAGHLNIRH
+439 A
-452 VADGAVTA
+452 
-460 TSTDAVNGR
+460 
-469 QLFAVSE
+469 
-476 QAASGWSLTVN
+476 
-487 GMDKSRVGPGDT
+487 
-499 VDLSNSDGNLVLS
+499 
-512 KHGTGVTFNLAPDLK
+512 
-527 VTSLVAGNT
+527 
-536 FLDTNGLVITGGP
+536 
-549 SMTVFGIDAAHL
+549 
-561 NIRHVADGAVTATST
+561 
-576 DAVNGRQ
+576 
-583 LFAVSE
+583 
-589 QAASGWSLTVNGM
+589 
-602 DKSRVAPGDMVD
+602 
-614 LSNSDGN
+614 
-621 LVLSKHGTGVTFNL
+621 
-635 APDLKVTSLVAGNT
+635 
-649 FLDTNGLV
+649 
-657 ITGGPS
+657 
-663 MTVFGIDAAHLNIR
+663 
-677 HVADG
+677 
-682 AVTATSTDAVN
+682 
-693 GRQLFA
+693 
-699 VSEQAAS
+699 
-706 GWRLTVNGMDKSR
+706 
-719 VAPGDMVDLSNS
+719 
-731 DGNLVLSKHGTGVTF
+731 
-746 NLAPDLKVT
+746 
-755 SLVAGNTFLDTNGLV
+755 
-770 ITGGPSMT
+770 
-778 VSGID
+778 
-783 AGHLNIRHV
+783 
-792 ADGAVTATSTDAV
+792 
-805 NGRQLFAVSEQAAS
+805 
-819 GWSLTVNG
+819 
-827 MDKSRVGPGDT
+827 
-838 VDLSNSDGN
+838 
-847 LVLSKH
+847 
-853 GTGVTFNLAPDLK
+853 
-866 VTSLVAG
+866 
-873 NTFLDTN
+873 N

-918 NGSQLHRVAHTIA
+918 NGSQLHHVAQTIA
-931 EHLGGDA
+931 DHLGGDA
-938 HVNADGSVIGPQ
+938 HVNADGSVTGPE

-965 GGVDENLSNINDIL
+965 GGVDENLATINDIL

-989 YFHANSIGADSR
+989 YFHANSIGADSQ
-1001 ALGTNS
+1001 ALGMNS
-1007 IAVGSDSVAS
+1007 IAVGSGSVAS
-1017 GEGSISVGN
+1017 GEGTISVGN

-1046 ANSVALGAGSKTSE
+1046 TNSVALGAGSKTSE
-1060 VVATKGTTING
+1060 VVATKGVTING
-1071 QYYDFAGD
+1071 QRYDFAGD

-1119 VNQAIENLAAGV
+1119 VNQAIENLAAAV

-1141 DRHSD
+1141 DRHPD

-1180 VSQLKAGLSTTLGE
+1180 MGQLKAGLSTTLGE

-1256 AIGGGFWRGEGAVAL
+1256 AIGGGFWRGEGAIAL

>member
-576 DAVNGRQ
+576 DAVNG
-583 LFAVSE
+583 
-589 QAASGWSLTVNGM
+589 
-602 DKSRVAPGDMVD
+602 
-614 LSNSDGN
+614 
-621 LVLSKHGTGVTFNL
+621 
-635 APDLKVTSLVAGNT
+635 
-649 FLDTNGLV
+649 
-657 ITGGPS
+657 
-663 MTVFGIDAAHLNIR
+663 
-677 HVADG
+677 
-682 AVTATSTDAVN
+682 
-693 GRQLFA
+693 
-699 VSEQAAS
+699 
-706 GWRLTVNGMDKSR
+706 
-719 VAPGDMVDLSNS
+719 
-731 DGNLVLSKHGTGVTF
+731 
-746 NLAPDLKVT
+746 
-755 SLVAGNTFLDTNGLV
+755 
-770 ITGGPSMT
+770 
-778 VSGID
+778 
-783 AGHLNIRHV
+783 
-792 ADGAVTATSTDAV
+792 
-805 NGRQLFAVSEQAAS
+805 
-819 GWSLTVNG
+819 
-827 MDKSRVGPGDT
+827 
-838 VDLSNSDGN
+838 
-847 LVLSKH
+847 
-853 GTGVTFNLAPDLK
+853 
-866 VTSLVAG
+866 
-873 NTFLDTN
+873 
-880 GLVITGGPSMTVS
+880 
-893 GIDAGQLKISHVADG
+893 
-908 AVTVTSTDAV
+908 
-918 NGSQLHRVAHTIA
+918 SQLHRVAHTIA

>member
-1 MFGLSVNHAYAGPG
+1 MPGLFSSTFLSGNFRNKIRDYISCFCLFMFGLSVNHAYAGPG

-275 LSNSDGNFVIGK
+275 LSNSDGN
-287 HGTGVTFNLAPDLKV
+287 
-302 TSLVAG
+302 
-308 NTFLDTN
+308 
-315 GLVIT
+315 
-320 GGPSMTV
+320 
-327 FGIDAAHLNIRHVAD
+327 
-342 GAVTATST
+342 
-350 DAVNGRQLF
+350 
-359 AVSEQAA
+359 
-366 SGWRLTVNGMDKSRV
+366 
-381 APGDMVDLSN
+381 
-391 SDGNLV
+391 LV

-549 SMTVFGIDAAHL
+549 SMTVSGIDAGHL

-602 DKSRVAPGDMVD
+602 DKSRVGPGD
-614 LSNSDGN
+614 
-621 LVLSKHGTGVTFNL
+621 T
-635 APDLKVTSLVAGNT
+635 
-649 FLDTNGLV
+649 
-657 ITGGPS
+657 
-663 MTVFGIDAAHLNIR
+663 
-677 HVADG
+677 
-682 AVTATSTDAVN
+682 
-693 GRQLFA
+693 
-699 VSEQAAS
+699 
-706 GWRLTVNGMDKSR
+706 
-719 VAPGDMVDLSNS
+719 VDLSNS

-965 GGVDENLSNINDIL
+965 GGVDENLANINDIL

>member
-1 MFGLSVNHAYAGPG
+1 MPGLFSSTFLSGNFRNKIRDYISCFCLFMFGLSVNHAYAGPG

-275 LSNSDGNFVIGK
+275 LSNSDGNFVIG
-287 HGTGVTFNLAPDLKV
+287 
-302 TSLVAG
+302 
-308 NTFLDTN
+308 
-315 GLVIT
+315 
-320 GGPSMTV
+320 
-327 FGIDAAHLNIRHVAD
+327 
-342 GAVTATST
+342 
-350 DAVNGRQLF
+350 
-359 AVSEQAA
+359 
-366 SGWRLTVNGMDKSRV
+366 
-381 APGDMVDLSN
+381 
-391 SDGNLV
+391 
-397 LSKHG
+397 
-402 TGVTFNLAPDLKVT
+402 
-416 SLVAGNT
+416 
-423 FLDTNGLV
+423 
-431 ITGGPSMT
+431 
-439 VSGIDAGHLNIRH
+439 
-452 VADGAVTA
+452 
-460 TSTDAVNGR
+460 
-469 QLFAVSE
+469 
-476 QAASGWSLTVN
+476 
-487 GMDKSRVGPGDT
+487 
-499 VDLSNSDGNLVLS
+499 
-512 KHGTGVTFNLAPDLK
+512 
-527 VTSLVAGNT
+527 
-536 FLDTNGLVITGGP
+536 
-549 SMTVFGIDAAHL
+549 
-561 NIRHVADGAVTATST
+561 
-576 DAVNGRQ
+576 
-583 LFAVSE
+583 
-589 QAASGWSLTVNGM
+589 
-602 DKSRVAPGDMVD
+602 
-614 LSNSDGN
+614 
-621 LVLSKHGTGVTFNL
+621 
-635 APDLKVTSLVAGNT
+635 
-649 FLDTNGLV
+649 
-657 ITGGPS
+657 
-663 MTVFGIDAAHLNIR
+663 
-677 HVADG
+677 
-682 AVTATSTDAVN
+682 
-693 GRQLFA
+693 
-699 VSEQAAS
+699 
-706 GWRLTVNGMDKSR
+706 
-719 VAPGDMVDLSNS
+719 
-731 DGNLVLSKHGTGVTF
+731 
-746 NLAPDLKVT
+746 
-755 SLVAGNTFLDTNGLV
+755 
-770 ITGGPSMT
+770 
-778 VSGID
+778 
-783 AGHLNIRHV
+783 
-792 ADGAVTATSTDAV
+792 
-805 NGRQLFAVSEQAAS
+805 
-819 GWSLTVNG
+819 
-827 MDKSRVGPGDT
+827 
-838 VDLSNSDGN
+838 
-847 LVLSKH
+847 KH

>member
-327 FGIDAAHLNIRHVAD
+327 FGIDAGHLNIRHVAD

-366 SGWRLTVNGMDKSRV
+366 SGWSLTVNGMDKSRV
-381 APGDMVDLSN
+381 GPGDTVDLSN

-397 LSKHG
+397 LSKKG
-402 TGVTFNLAPDLKVT
+402 KDVTFNLASDLKVT

-512 KHGTGVTFNLAPDLK
+512 KQGKDVTFNLA
-527 VTSLVAGNT
+527 S
-536 FLDTNGLVITGGP
+536 
-549 SMTVFGIDAAHL
+549 
-561 NIRHVADGAVTATST
+561 
-576 DAVNGRQ
+576 
-583 LFAVSE
+583 
-589 QAASGWSLTVNGM
+589 
-602 DKSRVAPGDMVD
+602 
-614 LSNSDGN
+614 
-621 LVLSKHGTGVTFNL
+621 
-635 APDLKVTSLVAGNT
+635 
-649 FLDTNGLV
+649 
-657 ITGGPS
+657 
-663 MTVFGIDAAHLNIR
+663 
-677 HVADG
+677 
-682 AVTATSTDAVN
+682 
-693 GRQLFA
+693 
-699 VSEQAAS
+699 
-706 GWRLTVNGMDKSR
+706 
-719 VAPGDMVDLSNS
+719 
-731 DGNLVLSKHGTGVTF
+731 
-746 NLAPDLKVT
+746 
-755 SLVAGNTFLDTNGLV
+755 
-770 ITGGPSMT
+770 
-778 VSGID
+778 
-783 AGHLNIRHV
+783 
-792 ADGAVTATSTDAV
+792 
-805 NGRQLFAVSEQAAS
+805 
-819 GWSLTVNG
+819 
-827 MDKSRVGPGDT
+827 
-838 VDLSNSDGN
+838 
-847 LVLSKH
+847 
-853 GTGVTFNLAPDLK
+853 DLK

>member
-1 MFGLSVNHAYAGPG
+1 MPGLFSSTFLSGNFRNKIRDYISCFCLFMFGLSVNHAYAGPG

-287 HGTGVTFNLAPDLKV
+287 HGTGVTFNLA
-302 TSLVAG
+302 S
-308 NTFLDTN
+308 
-315 GLVIT
+315 
-320 GGPSMTV
+320 
-327 FGIDAAHLNIRHVAD
+327 
-342 GAVTATST
+342 
-350 DAVNGRQLF
+350 
-359 AVSEQAA
+359 
-366 SGWRLTVNGMDKSRV
+366 
-381 APGDMVDLSN
+381 
-391 SDGNLV
+391 
-397 LSKHG
+397 
-402 TGVTFNLAPDLKVT
+402 DLKVT

-512 KHGTGVTFNLAPDLK
+512 KKGKDVTFNLA
-527 VTSLVAGNT
+527 S
-536 FLDTNGLVITGGP
+536 
-549 SMTVFGIDAAHL
+549 
-561 NIRHVADGAVTATST
+561 
-576 DAVNGRQ
+576 
-583 LFAVSE
+583 
-589 QAASGWSLTVNGM
+589 
-602 DKSRVAPGDMVD
+602 
-614 LSNSDGN
+614 
-621 LVLSKHGTGVTFNL
+621 
-635 APDLKVTSLVAGNT
+635 
-649 FLDTNGLV
+649 
-657 ITGGPS
+657 
-663 MTVFGIDAAHLNIR
+663 
-677 HVADG
+677 
-682 AVTATSTDAVN
+682 
-693 GRQLFA
+693 
-699 VSEQAAS
+699 
-706 GWRLTVNGMDKSR
+706 
-719 VAPGDMVDLSNS
+719 
-731 DGNLVLSKHGTGVTF
+731 
-746 NLAPDLKVT
+746 DLKVT

-847 LVLSKH
+847 LVLSKK
-853 GTGVTFNLAPDLK
+853 GKDVTFNLASDLK

-893 GIDAGQLKISHVADG
+893 GIDAGHLNIRHVADG

>member
-1 MFGLSVNHAYAGPG
+1 MPGLFSSTFLSGNFRNKIRDYISCFCLFMFGLSVNHAYAGPG

-287 HGTGVTFNLAPDLKV
+287 HGTGVTFNLASDLKV

-327 FGIDAAHLNIRHVAD
+327 SGIDAGHLNIRHVAD
-342 GAVTATST
+342 GAVTVTST

-366 SGWRLTVNGMDKSRV
+366 SGWSLTVNGMDKSRV
-381 APGDMVDLSN
+381 GPGDTVDLSN

-397 LSKHG
+397 LSKKG
-402 TGVTFNLAPDLKVT
+402 KDVTFNLASDLKVT

-512 KHGTGVTFNLAPDLK
+512 KKGKDVTFNLA
-527 VTSLVAGNT
+527 S
-536 FLDTNGLVITGGP
+536 
-549 SMTVFGIDAAHL
+549 
-561 NIRHVADGAVTATST
+561 
-576 DAVNGRQ
+576 
-583 LFAVSE
+583 
-589 QAASGWSLTVNGM
+589 
-602 DKSRVAPGDMVD
+602 
-614 LSNSDGN
+614 
-621 LVLSKHGTGVTFNL
+621 
-635 APDLKVTSLVAGNT
+635 
-649 FLDTNGLV
+649 
-657 ITGGPS
+657 
-663 MTVFGIDAAHLNIR
+663 
-677 HVADG
+677 
-682 AVTATSTDAVN
+682 
-693 GRQLFA
+693 
-699 VSEQAAS
+699 
-706 GWRLTVNGMDKSR
+706 
-719 VAPGDMVDLSNS
+719 
-731 DGNLVLSKHGTGVTF
+731 
-746 NLAPDLKVT
+746 DLKVT

-783 AGHLNIRHV
+783 AGHLNIR
-792 ADGAVTATSTDAV
+792 
-805 NGRQLFAVSEQAAS
+805 
-819 GWSLTVNG
+819 
-827 MDKSRVGPGDT
+827 
-838 VDLSNSDGN
+838 
-847 LVLSKH
+847 
-853 GTGVTFNLAPDLK
+853 
-866 VTSLVAG
+866 
-873 NTFLDTN
+873 
-880 GLVITGGPSMTVS
+880 
-893 GIDAGQLKISHVADG
+893 HVADG

>member
-1 MFGLSVNHAYAGPG
+1 MPGLFSSTFLSGNFRNKIRDYISCFCLFMFGLSVNHAYAGPG

-287 HGTGVTFNLAPDLKV
+287 HGTGVTFNLASDLKV

-327 FGIDAAHLNIRHVAD
+327 SGIDAGHLNIRHVAD

-366 SGWRLTVNGMDKSRV
+366 SGWSLTVNGMDKSRV
-381 APGDMVDLSN
+381 GPGDTVDLSN
-391 SDGNLV
+391 SDGNFV
-397 LSKHG
+397 IGKHG
-402 TGVTFNLAPDLKVT
+402 TGVTFNLASDLKVT

-512 KHGTGVTFNLAPDLK
+512 KKGKDVTFNLA
-527 VTSLVAGNT
+527 S
-536 FLDTNGLVITGGP
+536 
-549 SMTVFGIDAAHL
+549 
-561 NIRHVADGAVTATST
+561 
-576 DAVNGRQ
+576 
-583 LFAVSE
+583 
-589 QAASGWSLTVNGM
+589 
-602 DKSRVAPGDMVD
+602 
-614 LSNSDGN
+614 
-621 LVLSKHGTGVTFNL
+621 
-635 APDLKVTSLVAGNT
+635 
-649 FLDTNGLV
+649 
-657 ITGGPS
+657 
-663 MTVFGIDAAHLNIR
+663 
-677 HVADG
+677 
-682 AVTATSTDAVN
+682 
-693 GRQLFA
+693 
-699 VSEQAAS
+699 
-706 GWRLTVNGMDKSR
+706 
-719 VAPGDMVDLSNS
+719 
-731 DGNLVLSKHGTGVTF
+731 
-746 NLAPDLKVT
+746 DLKVT

-847 LVLSKH
+847 LVLSKK
-853 GTGVTFNLAPDLK
+853 GKDVTFNLASDLK

-893 GIDAGQLKISHVADG
+893 GIDAGHLNIRHVADG

>member
-45 APADKDSAGRNSPA
+45 APADKDSVGRNSPA

-232 SKDSTDAVNGSQLY
+232 SKDSTDAVNG
-246 AVAEQAT
+246 
-253 LGWNLTANGTD
+253 
-264 KSRVSPGDTVD
+264 
-275 LSNSDGNFVIGK
+275 
-287 HGTGVTFNLAPDLKV
+287 
-302 TSLVAG
+302 
-308 NTFLDTN
+308 
-315 GLVIT
+315 
-320 GGPSMTV
+320 
-327 FGIDAAHLNIRHVAD
+327 
-342 GAVTATST
+342 
-350 DAVNGRQLF
+350 RQLF

-366 SGWRLTVNGMDKSRV
+366 SGWSLTVNGMDKSRV

-487 GMDKSRVGPGDT
+487 GMDKSRV
-499 VDLSNSDGNLVLS
+499 
-512 KHGTGVTFNLAPDLK
+512 
-527 VTSLVAGNT
+527 
-536 FLDTNGLVITGGP
+536 
-549 SMTVFGIDAAHL
+549 
-561 NIRHVADGAVTATST
+561 
-576 DAVNGRQ
+576 
-583 LFAVSE
+583 
-589 QAASGWSLTVNGM
+589 
-602 DKSRVAPGDMVD
+602 APGDMVD

-621 LVLSKHGTGVTFNL
+621 LVLSKKGKDVTFNL
-635 APDLKVTSLVAGNT
+635 AS
-649 FLDTNGLV
+649 
-657 ITGGPS
+657 
-663 MTVFGIDAAHLNIR
+663 
-677 HVADG
+677 
-682 AVTATSTDAVN
+682 
-693 GRQLFA
+693 
-699 VSEQAAS
+699 
-706 GWRLTVNGMDKSR
+706 
-719 VAPGDMVDLSNS
+719 
-731 DGNLVLSKHGTGVTF
+731 
-746 NLAPDLKVT
+746 
-755 SLVAGNTFLDTNGLV
+755 
-770 ITGGPSMT
+770 
-778 VSGID
+778 
-783 AGHLNIRHV
+783 
-792 ADGAVTATSTDAV
+792 
-805 NGRQLFAVSEQAAS
+805 
-819 GWSLTVNG
+819 
-827 MDKSRVGPGDT
+827 
-838 VDLSNSDGN
+838 
-847 LVLSKH
+847 
-853 GTGVTFNLAPDLK
+853 DLK

-965 GGVDENLSNINDIL
+965 GGVDENLANINDIL

-1034 SVALGENAAAPD
+1034 SVALGENAAVPD

>member
-327 FGIDAAHLNIRHVAD
+327 SGIDAGQLKISHVAD
-342 GAVTATST
+342 GAVTVTST
-350 DAVNGRQLF
+350 DAVNGSQLY
-359 AVSEQAA
+359 AVAEQATL
-366 SGWRLTVNGMDKSRV
+366 GWNLTANGTDKSRV
-381 APGDMVDLSN
+381 SPGDTVDLSN
-391 SDGNLV
+391 SDGNFV
-397 LSKHG
+397 IGKHG

-512 KHGTGVTFNLAPDLK
+512 KKGKDVTFNLA
-527 VTSLVAGNT
+527 S
-536 FLDTNGLVITGGP
+536 
-549 SMTVFGIDAAHL
+549 
-561 NIRHVADGAVTATST
+561 
-576 DAVNGRQ
+576 
-583 LFAVSE
+583 
-589 QAASGWSLTVNGM
+589 
-602 DKSRVAPGDMVD
+602 
-614 LSNSDGN
+614 
-621 LVLSKHGTGVTFNL
+621 
-635 APDLKVTSLVAGNT
+635 
-649 FLDTNGLV
+649 
-657 ITGGPS
+657 
-663 MTVFGIDAAHLNIR
+663 
-677 HVADG
+677 
-682 AVTATSTDAVN
+682 
-693 GRQLFA
+693 
-699 VSEQAAS
+699 
-706 GWRLTVNGMDKSR
+706 
-719 VAPGDMVDLSNS
+719 
-731 DGNLVLSKHGTGVTF
+731 
-746 NLAPDLKVT
+746 
-755 SLVAGNTFLDTNGLV
+755 
-770 ITGGPSMT
+770 
-778 VSGID
+778 
-783 AGHLNIRHV
+783 
-792 ADGAVTATSTDAV
+792 
-805 NGRQLFAVSEQAAS
+805 
-819 GWSLTVNG
+819 
-827 MDKSRVGPGDT
+827 
-838 VDLSNSDGN
+838 
-847 LVLSKH
+847 
-853 GTGVTFNLAPDLK
+853 DLK

>member
-1 MFGLSVNHAYAGPG
+1 MPGLFSSTFLSGNFRNKIRDYISCFCLFMFGLSVNHAYAGPG

-287 HGTGVTFNLAPDLKV
+287 HGTGVTFNLA
-302 TSLVAG
+302 S
-308 NTFLDTN
+308 
-315 GLVIT
+315 
-320 GGPSMTV
+320 
-327 FGIDAAHLNIRHVAD
+327 
-342 GAVTATST
+342 
-350 DAVNGRQLF
+350 
-359 AVSEQAA
+359 
-366 SGWRLTVNGMDKSRV
+366 
-381 APGDMVDLSN
+381 
-391 SDGNLV
+391 
-397 LSKHG
+397 
-402 TGVTFNLAPDLKVT
+402 DLKVT

-512 KHGTGVTFNLAPDLK
+512 KKGKDVTFNLASDLK

-549 SMTVFGIDAAHL
+549 SMTVSGIDAGHL
-561 NIRHVADGAVTATST
+561 NIRHVADGAVTVTST

-602 DKSRVAPGDMVD
+602 DKSRVGPGDTVD

-621 LVLSKHGTGVTFNL
+621 LVLSKKGKDVTFNL
-635 APDLKVTSLVAGNT
+635 AS
-649 FLDTNGLV
+649 
-657 ITGGPS
+657 
-663 MTVFGIDAAHLNIR
+663 
-677 HVADG
+677 
-682 AVTATSTDAVN
+682 
-693 GRQLFA
+693 
-699 VSEQAAS
+699 
-706 GWRLTVNGMDKSR
+706 
-719 VAPGDMVDLSNS
+719 
-731 DGNLVLSKHGTGVTF
+731 
-746 NLAPDLKVT
+746 DLKVT

-847 LVLSKH
+847 LVLSKK
-853 GTGVTFNLAPDLK
+853 GKDVTFNLASDLK

-893 GIDAGQLKISHVADG
+893 GIDAGHLNIRHVADG

>member
-253 LGWNLTANGTD
+253 LGWNLT
-264 KSRVSPGDTVD
+264 
-275 LSNSDGNFVIGK
+275 
-287 HGTGVTFNLAPDLKV
+287 
-302 TSLVAG
+302 
-308 NTFLDTN
+308 
-315 GLVIT
+315 
-320 GGPSMTV
+320 
-327 FGIDAAHLNIRHVAD
+327 
-342 GAVTATST
+342 
-350 DAVNGRQLF
+350 
-359 AVSEQAA
+359 
-366 SGWRLTVNGMDKSRV
+366 
-381 APGDMVDLSN
+381 
-391 SDGNLV
+391 
-397 LSKHG
+397 
-402 TGVTFNLAPDLKVT
+402 
-416 SLVAGNT
+416 
-423 FLDTNGLV
+423 
-431 ITGGPSMT
+431 
-439 VSGIDAGHLNIRH
+439 
-452 VADGAVTA
+452 
-460 TSTDAVNGR
+460 
-469 QLFAVSE
+469 
-476 QAASGWSLTVN
+476 VN

-512 KHGTGVTFNLAPDLK
+512 KHGTGVTFNLARDLK

-635 APDLKVTSLVAGNT
+635 A
-649 FLDTNGLV
+649 
-657 ITGGPS
+657 
-663 MTVFGIDAAHLNIR
+663 R
-677 HVADG
+677 
-682 AVTATSTDAVN
+682 
-693 GRQLFA
+693 
-699 VSEQAAS
+699 
-706 GWRLTVNGMDKSR
+706 
-719 VAPGDMVDLSNS
+719 
-731 DGNLVLSKHGTGVTF
+731 
-746 NLAPDLKVT
+746 DLKVT

-847 LVLSKH
+847 LVLSKK
-853 GTGVTFNLAPDLK
+853 GKDVTFNLASDLK

>member
-366 SGWRLTVNGMDKSRV
+366 SGW
-381 APGDMVDLSN
+381 
-391 SDGNLV
+391 
-397 LSKHG
+397 
-402 TGVTFNLAPDLKVT
+402 
-416 SLVAGNT
+416 
-423 FLDTNGLV
+423 
-431 ITGGPSMT
+431 
-439 VSGIDAGHLNIRH
+439 
-452 VADGAVTA
+452 
-460 TSTDAVNGR
+460 
-469 QLFAVSE
+469 
-476 QAASGWSLTVN
+476 
-487 GMDKSRVGPGDT
+487 
-499 VDLSNSDGNLVLS
+499 
-512 KHGTGVTFNLAPDLK
+512 
-527 VTSLVAGNT
+527 
-536 FLDTNGLVITGGP
+536 
-549 SMTVFGIDAAHL
+549 
-561 NIRHVADGAVTATST
+561 
-576 DAVNGRQ
+576 
-583 LFAVSE
+583 
-589 QAASGWSLTVNGM
+589 SLTVNGM

-663 MTVFGIDAAHLNIR
+663 MTVFGIDAA
-677 HVADG
+677 
-682 AVTATSTDAVN
+682 
-693 GRQLFA
+693 
-699 VSEQAAS
+699 
-706 GWRLTVNGMDKSR
+706 
-719 VAPGDMVDLSNS
+719 
-731 DGNLVLSKHGTGVTF
+731 
-746 NLAPDLKVT
+746 
-755 SLVAGNTFLDTNGLV
+755 
-770 ITGGPSMT
+770 
-778 VSGID
+778 
-783 AGHLNIRHV
+783 HLNIRHV

>member
-287 HGTGVTFNLAPDLKV
+287 HGTGVTFNLA
-302 TSLVAG
+302 S
-308 NTFLDTN
+308 
-315 GLVIT
+315 
-320 GGPSMTV
+320 
-327 FGIDAAHLNIRHVAD
+327 
-342 GAVTATST
+342 
-350 DAVNGRQLF
+350 
-359 AVSEQAA
+359 
-366 SGWRLTVNGMDKSRV
+366 
-381 APGDMVDLSN
+381 
-391 SDGNLV
+391 
-397 LSKHG
+397 
-402 TGVTFNLAPDLKVT
+402 DLKVT

-439 VSGIDAGHLNIRH
+439 VSGIDAGHLKISHIAN
-452 VADGAVTA
+452 GAVTA

-512 KHGTGVTFNLAPDLK
+512 KKGKDVTFNLA
-527 VTSLVAGNT
+527 S
-536 FLDTNGLVITGGP
+536 
-549 SMTVFGIDAAHL
+549 
-561 NIRHVADGAVTATST
+561 
-576 DAVNGRQ
+576 
-583 LFAVSE
+583 
-589 QAASGWSLTVNGM
+589 
-602 DKSRVAPGDMVD
+602 
-614 LSNSDGN
+614 
-621 LVLSKHGTGVTFNL
+621 
-635 APDLKVTSLVAGNT
+635 
-649 FLDTNGLV
+649 
-657 ITGGPS
+657 
-663 MTVFGIDAAHLNIR
+663 
-677 HVADG
+677 
-682 AVTATSTDAVN
+682 
-693 GRQLFA
+693 
-699 VSEQAAS
+699 
-706 GWRLTVNGMDKSR
+706 
-719 VAPGDMVDLSNS
+719 
-731 DGNLVLSKHGTGVTF
+731 
-746 NLAPDLKVT
+746 DLKVT

-783 AGHLNIRHV
+783 AGHLKISHIAN
-792 ADGAVTATSTDAV
+792 GAVTATSTDAV

-847 LVLSKH
+847 LVLSKK
-853 GTGVTFNLAPDLK
+853 GKDVTFNLASDLK

-908 AVTVTSTDAV
+908 TVTSTDAV

-965 GGVDENLSNINDIL
+965 GGVDENLANINDIL

>member
-1 MFGLSVNHAYAGPG
+1 MPGLFSSTFLSGNFRNKIRDYISCFCLFMFGLSVNHAYAGPG

-327 FGIDAAHLNIRHVAD
+327 FGIDAAHLKISHVAD

-366 SGWRLTVNGMDKSRV
+366 SGWSLTVNGMDKSRV

-512 KHGTGVTFNLAPDLK
+512 KKGKDVTFNLA
-527 VTSLVAGNT
+527 S
-536 FLDTNGLVITGGP
+536 
-549 SMTVFGIDAAHL
+549 
-561 NIRHVADGAVTATST
+561 
-576 DAVNGRQ
+576 
-583 LFAVSE
+583 
-589 QAASGWSLTVNGM
+589 
-602 DKSRVAPGDMVD
+602 
-614 LSNSDGN
+614 
-621 LVLSKHGTGVTFNL
+621 
-635 APDLKVTSLVAGNT
+635 
-649 FLDTNGLV
+649 
-657 ITGGPS
+657 
-663 MTVFGIDAAHLNIR
+663 
-677 HVADG
+677 
-682 AVTATSTDAVN
+682 
-693 GRQLFA
+693 
-699 VSEQAAS
+699 
-706 GWRLTVNGMDKSR
+706 
-719 VAPGDMVDLSNS
+719 
-731 DGNLVLSKHGTGVTF
+731 
-746 NLAPDLKVT
+746 
-755 SLVAGNTFLDTNGLV
+755 
-770 ITGGPSMT
+770 
-778 VSGID
+778 
-783 AGHLNIRHV
+783 
-792 ADGAVTATSTDAV
+792 
-805 NGRQLFAVSEQAAS
+805 
-819 GWSLTVNG
+819 
-827 MDKSRVGPGDT
+827 
-838 VDLSNSDGN
+838 
-847 LVLSKH
+847 
-853 GTGVTFNLAPDLK
+853 DLK

-965 GGVDENLSNINDIL
+965 GGVDENLANINDIL

-1223 DIVATRIE
+1223 DIMATRIE

>member
-1 MFGLSVNHAYAGPG
+1 MPGLFSSTFLSGNFRNKIRDYISCFCLFMFGLSVNHAYAGPG

-327 FGIDAAHLNIRHVAD
+327 SGIDAGQLKISHVAD
-342 GAVTATST
+342 GAVTVTST
-350 DAVNGRQLF
+350 DAVNGSQLY
-359 AVSEQAA
+359 AVAEQATL
-366 SGWRLTVNGMDKSRV
+366 GWNLTANGTDKSRV
-381 APGDMVDLSN
+381 SPGDTVDLSN
-391 SDGNLV
+391 SDGNFV
-397 LSKHG
+397 IGKHG

-512 KHGTGVTFNLAPDLK
+512 KKGKDVTFNLA
-527 VTSLVAGNT
+527 S
-536 FLDTNGLVITGGP
+536 
-549 SMTVFGIDAAHL
+549 
-561 NIRHVADGAVTATST
+561 
-576 DAVNGRQ
+576 
-583 LFAVSE
+583 
-589 QAASGWSLTVNGM
+589 
-602 DKSRVAPGDMVD
+602 
-614 LSNSDGN
+614 
-621 LVLSKHGTGVTFNL
+621 
-635 APDLKVTSLVAGNT
+635 
-649 FLDTNGLV
+649 
-657 ITGGPS
+657 
-663 MTVFGIDAAHLNIR
+663 
-677 HVADG
+677 
-682 AVTATSTDAVN
+682 
-693 GRQLFA
+693 
-699 VSEQAAS
+699 
-706 GWRLTVNGMDKSR
+706 
-719 VAPGDMVDLSNS
+719 
-731 DGNLVLSKHGTGVTF
+731 
-746 NLAPDLKVT
+746 
-755 SLVAGNTFLDTNGLV
+755 
-770 ITGGPSMT
+770 
-778 VSGID
+778 
-783 AGHLNIRHV
+783 
-792 ADGAVTATSTDAV
+792 
-805 NGRQLFAVSEQAAS
+805 
-819 GWSLTVNG
+819 
-827 MDKSRVGPGDT
+827 
-838 VDLSNSDGN
+838 
-847 LVLSKH
+847 
-853 GTGVTFNLAPDLK
+853 DLK

>member
-45 APADKDSAGRNSPA
+45 APADKDSVGRNSPA

-232 SKDSTDAVNGSQLY
+232 SKDSTDAVNG
-246 AVAEQAT
+246 
-253 LGWNLTANGTD
+253 
-264 KSRVSPGDTVD
+264 
-275 LSNSDGNFVIGK
+275 
-287 HGTGVTFNLAPDLKV
+287 
-302 TSLVAG
+302 
-308 NTFLDTN
+308 
-315 GLVIT
+315 
-320 GGPSMTV
+320 
-327 FGIDAAHLNIRHVAD
+327 
-342 GAVTATST
+342 
-350 DAVNGRQLF
+350 RQLF

-366 SGWRLTVNGMDKSRV
+366 SGWSLTVNGMDKSRV

-512 KHGTGVTFNLAPDLK
+512 KKGKDVTFNLA
-527 VTSLVAGNT
+527 S
-536 FLDTNGLVITGGP
+536 
-549 SMTVFGIDAAHL
+549 
-561 NIRHVADGAVTATST
+561 
-576 DAVNGRQ
+576 
-583 LFAVSE
+583 
-589 QAASGWSLTVNGM
+589 
-602 DKSRVAPGDMVD
+602 
-614 LSNSDGN
+614 
-621 LVLSKHGTGVTFNL
+621 
-635 APDLKVTSLVAGNT
+635 
-649 FLDTNGLV
+649 
-657 ITGGPS
+657 
-663 MTVFGIDAAHLNIR
+663 
-677 HVADG
+677 
-682 AVTATSTDAVN
+682 
-693 GRQLFA
+693 
-699 VSEQAAS
+699 
-706 GWRLTVNGMDKSR
+706 
-719 VAPGDMVDLSNS
+719 
-731 DGNLVLSKHGTGVTF
+731 
-746 NLAPDLKVT
+746 
-755 SLVAGNTFLDTNGLV
+755 
-770 ITGGPSMT
+770 
-778 VSGID
+778 
-783 AGHLNIRHV
+783 
-792 ADGAVTATSTDAV
+792 
-805 NGRQLFAVSEQAAS
+805 
-819 GWSLTVNG
+819 
-827 MDKSRVGPGDT
+827 
-838 VDLSNSDGN
+838 
-847 LVLSKH
+847 
-853 GTGVTFNLAPDLK
+853 DLK

-965 GGVDENLSNINDIL
+965 GGVDENLANINDIL

-1034 SVALGENAAAPD
+1034 SVALGENAAVPD

>member
-1 MFGLSVNHAYAGPG
+1 MPGLFSSTFLSGNFRNKIRDYISCFCLFMFGLSVNHAYAGPG
-15 IFINDGTDDGCIW
+15 IFINDGTDGGCIW

-151 EIATVASG
+151 EITTVASG

-327 FGIDAAHLNIRHVAD
+327 
-342 GAVTATST
+342 
-350 DAVNGRQLF
+350 
-359 AVSEQAA
+359 
-366 SGWRLTVNGMDKSRV
+366 
-381 APGDMVDLSN
+381 
-391 SDGNLV
+391 
-397 LSKHG
+397 
-402 TGVTFNLAPDLKVT
+402 
-416 SLVAGNT
+416 
-423 FLDTNGLV
+423 
-431 ITGGPSMT
+431 
-439 VSGIDAGHLNIRH
+439 
-452 VADGAVTA
+452 
-460 TSTDAVNGR
+460 
-469 QLFAVSE
+469 
-476 QAASGWSLTVN
+476 
-487 GMDKSRVGPGDT
+487 
-499 VDLSNSDGNLVLS
+499 
-512 KHGTGVTFNLAPDLK
+512 
-527 VTSLVAGNT
+527 
-536 FLDTNGLVITGGP
+536 
-549 SMTVFGIDAAHL
+549 
-561 NIRHVADGAVTATST
+561 
-576 DAVNGRQ
+576 
-583 LFAVSE
+583 
-589 QAASGWSLTVNGM
+589 
-602 DKSRVAPGDMVD
+602 
-614 LSNSDGN
+614 
-621 LVLSKHGTGVTFNL
+621 
-635 APDLKVTSLVAGNT
+635 
-649 FLDTNGLV
+649 
-657 ITGGPS
+657 
-663 MTVFGIDAAHLNIR
+663 
-677 HVADG
+677 
-682 AVTATSTDAVN
+682 
-693 GRQLFA
+693 
-699 VSEQAAS
+699 
-706 GWRLTVNGMDKSR
+706 
-719 VAPGDMVDLSNS
+719 
-731 DGNLVLSKHGTGVTF
+731 
-746 NLAPDLKVT
+746 
-755 SLVAGNTFLDTNGLV
+755 
-770 ITGGPSMT
+770 
-778 VSGID
+778 
-783 AGHLNIRHV
+783 
-792 ADGAVTATSTDAV
+792 
-805 NGRQLFAVSEQAAS
+805 
-819 GWSLTVNG
+819 
-827 MDKSRVGPGDT
+827 
-838 VDLSNSDGN
+838 
-847 LVLSKH
+847 
-853 GTGVTFNLAPDLK
+853 
-866 VTSLVAG
+866 
-873 NTFLDTN
+873 
-880 GLVITGGPSMTVS
+880 S

-965 GGVDENLSNINDIL
+965 GGVDENLANINDIL

>member
-15 IFINDGTDDGCIW
+15 IFINDGTDDGCVWI
-28 TFDKEDYSPIG
+28 FDKEGYSPIG
-39 DYFGNT
+39 DYFGGT
-45 APADKDSAGRNSPA
+45 VPTDKDSAGRNSPA
-59 SVKYHIPSI
+59 SVKYYIPSI

-75 TLKCLSKDRDTQTDR
+75 TLKCLSKDRDTQVDR
-90 VLFYGNSKEQGSI
+90 VLLYGKGKEQGSI

-122 GTDTKAMRIGSM
+122 GAGTKAMRIGSM

-151 EIATVASG
+151 KIATVASG
-159 DDAIAI
+159 GDAIAI

-172 HVGSI
+172 YVGSI

-189 LVKDV
+189 KDV
-194 TINGIKLSAFAG
+194 TILVNGIKLSAFAG
-206 SNPASVLSIGND
+206 SNPVSVLSIGND

-264 KSRVSPGDTVD
+264 KSRVSPGGTVD

-287 HGTGVTFNLAPDLKV
+287 
-302 TSLVAG
+302 
-308 NTFLDTN
+308 
-315 GLVIT
+315 
-320 GGPSMTV
+320 
-327 FGIDAAHLNIRHVAD
+327 R
-342 GAVTATST
+342 GA
-350 DAVNGRQLF
+350 
-359 AVSEQAA
+359 
-366 SGWRLTVNGMDKSRV
+366 
-381 APGDMVDLSN
+381 
-391 SDGNLV
+391 
-397 LSKHG
+397 
-402 TGVTFNLAPDLKVT
+402 
-416 SLVAGNT
+416 
-423 FLDTNGLV
+423 
-431 ITGGPSMT
+431 
-439 VSGIDAGHLNIRH
+439 
-452 VADGAVTA
+452 
-460 TSTDAVNGR
+460 
-469 QLFAVSE
+469 
-476 QAASGWSLTVN
+476 
-487 GMDKSRVGPGDT
+487 
-499 VDLSNSDGNLVLS
+499 
-512 KHGTGVTFNLAPDLK
+512 
-527 VTSLVAGNT
+527 
-536 FLDTNGLVITGGP
+536 
-549 SMTVFGIDAAHL
+549 
-561 NIRHVADGAVTATST
+561 
-576 DAVNGRQ
+576 
-583 LFAVSE
+583 
-589 QAASGWSLTVNGM
+589 
-602 DKSRVAPGDMVD
+602 
-614 LSNSDGN
+614 
-621 LVLSKHGTGVTFNL
+621 
-635 APDLKVTSLVAGNT
+635 
-649 FLDTNGLV
+649 
-657 ITGGPS
+657 
-663 MTVFGIDAAHLNIR
+663 
-677 HVADG
+677 
-682 AVTATSTDAVN
+682 
-693 GRQLFA
+693 
-699 VSEQAAS
+699 
-706 GWRLTVNGMDKSR
+706 
-719 VAPGDMVDLSNS
+719 
-731 DGNLVLSKHGTGVTF
+731 
-746 NLAPDLKVT
+746 
-755 SLVAGNTFLDTNGLV
+755 
-770 ITGGPSMT
+770 
-778 VSGID
+778 
-783 AGHLNIRHV
+783 
-792 ADGAVTATSTDAV
+792 
-805 NGRQLFAVSEQAAS
+805 
-819 GWSLTVNG
+819 
-827 MDKSRVGPGDT
+827 
-838 VDLSNSDGN
+838 
-847 LVLSKH
+847 
-853 GTGVTFNLAPDLK
+853 GVTFNLAPDLK

-965 GGVDENLSNINDIL
+965 GGVDENLANINDIL

-989 YFHANSIGADSR
+989 YFHGNSIGADSR

-1026 GAQASAHG
+1026 GAQASAHS
-1034 SVALGENAAAPD
+1034 SVALGENAAALD

-1256 AIGGGFWRGEGAVAL
+1256 AIGGGFWSGEGAVAL

-1278 DQRMRSNLSAATSG
+1278 DQRMRSNLSVATSG
-1292 GNWGMG
+1292 GNWGME
-1298 AGFSYTFN
+1298 AGFSYVFN

>member
-1 MFGLSVNHAYAGPG
+1 MPGLFSSTFLSGNFRNKIRDYISCFCLFMFGLSVNHAYAGPG

-287 HGTGVTFNLAPDLKV
+287 HGTGVTFNLASDLKV

-327 FGIDAAHLNIRHVAD
+327 F
-342 GAVTATST
+342 
-350 DAVNGRQLF
+350 
-359 AVSEQAA
+359 
-366 SGWRLTVNGMDKSRV
+366 
-381 APGDMVDLSN
+381 
-391 SDGNLV
+391 
-397 LSKHG
+397 
-402 TGVTFNLAPDLKVT
+402 
-416 SLVAGNT
+416 
-423 FLDTNGLV
+423 
-431 ITGGPSMT
+431 
-439 VSGIDAGHLNIRH
+439 GIDAGHLNIRH

-512 KHGTGVTFNLAPDLK
+512 KKGKDVTFNLA
-527 VTSLVAGNT
+527 S
-536 FLDTNGLVITGGP
+536 
-549 SMTVFGIDAAHL
+549 
-561 NIRHVADGAVTATST
+561 
-576 DAVNGRQ
+576 
-583 LFAVSE
+583 
-589 QAASGWSLTVNGM
+589 
-602 DKSRVAPGDMVD
+602 
-614 LSNSDGN
+614 
-621 LVLSKHGTGVTFNL
+621 
-635 APDLKVTSLVAGNT
+635 
-649 FLDTNGLV
+649 
-657 ITGGPS
+657 
-663 MTVFGIDAAHLNIR
+663 
-677 HVADG
+677 
-682 AVTATSTDAVN
+682 
-693 GRQLFA
+693 
-699 VSEQAAS
+699 
-706 GWRLTVNGMDKSR
+706 
-719 VAPGDMVDLSNS
+719 
-731 DGNLVLSKHGTGVTF
+731 
-746 NLAPDLKVT
+746 DLKVT

-783 AGHLNIRHV
+783 AGHLNIR
-792 ADGAVTATSTDAV
+792 
-805 NGRQLFAVSEQAAS
+805 
-819 GWSLTVNG
+819 
-827 MDKSRVGPGDT
+827 
-838 VDLSNSDGN
+838 
-847 LVLSKH
+847 
-853 GTGVTFNLAPDLK
+853 
-866 VTSLVAG
+866 
-873 NTFLDTN
+873 
-880 GLVITGGPSMTVS
+880 
-893 GIDAGQLKISHVADG
+893 HVADG